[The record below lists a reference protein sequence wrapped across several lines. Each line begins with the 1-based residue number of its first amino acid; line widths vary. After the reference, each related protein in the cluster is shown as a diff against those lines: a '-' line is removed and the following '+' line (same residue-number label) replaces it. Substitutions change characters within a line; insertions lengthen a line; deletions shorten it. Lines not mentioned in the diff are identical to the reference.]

1 LAANA
6 RRELPQV
13 AAVHDVIHVL
23 LRIHDPRDSVDA
35 RKQSINALSVRR
47 SNRVKIGKVDHRDIG
62 VRAAS
67 VLSHLADA

>member
-1 LAANA
+1 MRGANF
-6 RRELPQV
+6 PQV

-35 RKQSINALSVRR
+35 GKQSIHALSVLGSDRI
-47 SNRVKIGKVDHRDIG
+47 KIGKVDHGDVG